1 MIVDL
6 GTVTPGSTLRVTF
19 DSYSGTDGSSI
30 TMTNFA
36 VSDILIYKDGSTTER
51 ASTSGYTATTD
62 FDSKTGKQFV
72 AIDLADN
79 TTAGFYAAGSEY
91 LVAIDTV
98 TIDGA
103 ATGGWLARFKI
114 GYEGASLNTTIA
126 TLSTQTSFT
135 LTNGPA
141 EDDALNG
148 RWAIIH
154 DVASSVQCTWVQILD
169 YTGSTKTV
177 TLAAAGTY
185 TAAATDNFSLMG
197 PMPVQATVIGRT
209 LDVTATGAAGVDWG
223 NVENPTT
230 TLTLSGTTVKT
241 ATDVETDTQD
251 IQSRIPAALV
261 GGRIDANMGAIS
273 TDSVAAD
280 NAESFFDGTG
290 YAGTGNVIPT
300 VTTLTNAPSDSS
312 GVTTLLSR
320 LSSARAGYLDN
331 LSAGAVALASSLS
344 TLQSDVTTLLGRIT
358 STLFSG
364 ITSLGQWL
372 GLFAGK
378 QTGNSTA
385 RTEIRATG
393 AGSGTFDETTDSLE
407 ALRDRGDAAWVTGGG
422 GSISDIIN
430 IIPLI
435 PQSVDLANTATWR
448 IGFAL
453 TNAVDDLPTTAEIT
467 PGTITIDRKAIGGTT
482 WSNVVNAAACSE
494 AAGLIYYDQAFA
506 SGSGFAEGDS
516 IRITL
521 ADQIVTVSAN
531 DYEITGTGGR
541 IFYTE
546 IRQTMRGTDG
556 ANTSSPPSAATIASQ
571 VRTELAT
578 ELARIDAAISSR
590 LATSGYTVPL
600 DASGTRSALGMA
612 SANLDTQIAS
622 LDTLLDT
629 AIAAIAALNNL
640 SAAQVLTQVNSAL
653 DTAISELG
661 VGAPTATPTLRTGL
675 MLLYMAL
682 RNRTTTTS
690 STQTIQ
696 NNAGTTIASATVS
709 DDGTTFTKAEFA

>member
-36 VSDILIYKDGSTTER
+36 VGDILIYKDGSTTER

-62 FDSKTGKQFV
+62 FDGKTGKQLV

-126 TLSTQTSFT
+126 SLSSQTSFT

-177 TLAAAGTY
+177 ALAAAGTY

-209 LDVTATGAAGVDWG
+209 LDVTATGAAGIDWA

-230 TLTLSGTTVKT
+230 TVGLSGTTILT
-241 ATDVETDTQD
+241 ATSVETDTAD
-251 IQSRIPAALV
+251 IQARLPAALV
-261 GGRIDANMGAIS
+261 SGRMDSSVGAMAANVMTAAAA
-273 TDSVAAD
+273 AAD
-280 NAESFFDGTG
+280 
-290 YAGTGNVIPT
+290 
-300 VTTLTNAPSDSS
+300 LT
-312 GVTTLLSR
+312 
-320 LSSARAGYLDN
+320 
-331 LSAGAVALASSLS
+331 
-344 TLQSDVTTLLGRIT
+344 
-358 STLFSG
+358 
-364 ITSLGQWL
+364 
-372 GLFAGK
+372 
-378 QTGNSTA
+378 
-385 RTEIRATG
+385 TEIQNGLAT
-393 AGSGTFDETTDSLE
+393 AASL
-407 ALRDRGDAAWVTGGG
+407 ATAQADL
-422 GSISDIIN
+422 DI
-430 IIPLI
+430 
-435 PQSVDLANTATWR
+435 
-448 IGFAL
+448 L
-453 TNAVDDLPTTAEIT
+453 T
-467 PGTITIDRKAIGGTT
+467 
-482 WSNVVNAAACSE
+482 
-494 AAGLIYYDQAFA
+494 
-506 SGSGFAEGDS
+506 
-516 IRITL
+516 
-521 ADQIVTVSAN
+521 
-531 DYEITGTGGR
+531 
-541 IFYTE
+541 
-546 IRQTMRGTDG
+546 GTDG
-556 ANTSSPPSAATIASQ
+556 AVIASGTQTFNMTGNINGNISGSVGSVTGSVGGNVNGSVGSVATGGISASSFAAGAIDAAAIAADAIGSSELAATAASEIASAVRTELTAELGRVDVAVSTRLATAGYTAPLDAAGTRTAVGLASANLDTQLAALPTAGENADAVWEEAIADHSGTAGSTAEALNAAGAAGDPWTTALPGVYGAGSAGHIVGNRLDAAISTRLASASYSAPPSAATIASQ

-578 ELARIDAAISSR
+578 ELARIDVAVSTR
-590 LATSGYTVPL
+590 LATVGYTVPL
-600 DASGTRSALGMA
+600 DASGTRSALGMV
-612 SANLDTQIAS
+612 SANLDTQLAA

-629 AIAAIAALNNL
+629 AISNIAALNNI
-640 SAAQVLTQVNSAL
+640 STSQVLTQVNTAL

-661 VGAPTATPTLRTGL
+661 VAAPTATPTLRTGL

-682 RNRTTTTS
+682 RNRTTTTAT
-690 STQTIQ
+690 TQTIQ
-696 NNAGTTIASATVS
+696 NNAGTTITSAALS
-709 DDGTTFTKAEFA
+709 DDGTTFTKAEFG